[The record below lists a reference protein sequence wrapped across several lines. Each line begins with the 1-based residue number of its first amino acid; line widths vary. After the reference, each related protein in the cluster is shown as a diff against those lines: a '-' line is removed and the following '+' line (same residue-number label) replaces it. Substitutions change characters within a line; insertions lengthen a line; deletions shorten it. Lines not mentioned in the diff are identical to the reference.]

1 MKIKFD
7 LVKGENFDFTVLET
21 KLLKTFKEVDNVAII
36 EKVEDKLFERD
47 DVRTYLAE
55 ININV
60 TGKNIG
66 YRSVSASI
74 FFVLESLS
82 IKLFNISI
90 SVH

>member
-1 MKIKFD
+1 M
-7 LVKGENFDFTVLET
+7 VKGENFDFTLLET
-21 KLLKTFKEVDNVAII
+21 KLLKTFKEMDNVVIV

-47 DVRTYLAE
+47 DVRTHLAE
-55 ININV
+55 ITINV

-74 FFVLESLS
+74 FFVLDSLS
-82 IKLFNISI
+82 IKLFNINI